1 MSYVSTA
8 ISECRSENGP
18 GWVDKA
24 PTPSAWRRSGSFKRR
39 RVRVIWI
46 PGFAWRRLP
55 WPWSEPWPRTGLA
68 RGHSSRPPRQFSR
81 AYRARELNAADDWL
95 SSWKPHPL
103 IAIRPWVWLNGAS
116 EKVKARQGQSSLESA
131 LMQHITPLLHRDNP
145 PSLSLSGPLSL

>member
-1 MSYVSTA
+1 MP
-8 ISECRSENGP
+8 IRKRSRLGRQGADAKRVAPIRFIQKEKSP
-18 GWVDKA
+18 GYLD
-24 PTPSAWRRSGSFKRR
+24 SR
-39 RVRVIWI
+39 I
-46 PGFAWRRLP
+46 RLA
-55 WPWSEPWPRTGLA
+55 EVALA
-68 RGHSSRPPRQFSR
+68 VVGALAEDGIGKGHSSRPPRQFSR

-95 SSWKPHPL
+95 SSRKPHPL